1 MLMLLWPTAALGLL
15 LTPSLVDFDVAR
27 KSPVK
32 RLPGFLTQADIE
44 QLRQTARTVRDL
56 KGTHASVATRD
67 RQLREGGRTVHMN
80 HHLRLL
86 MPELHDRML
95 SAARA
100 ADAELWCGADVSR
113 PELGVLQD
121 RAMVELRSAEYHD
134 VRGVSEGALP
144 MHLHGDHGSLVT
156 VDLMLSDSSEFE
168 GGTFQTETAEGELID
183 HCFEKGDA
191 LLFLSHKHHGVAP
204 VTAGRRNIVVCEFW
218 EGLARRCPQRCDQHW
233 QPCHCKYKA
242 SSAYAMRSP
251 ETAACPWPADGPS
264 DSELLRLR
272 GLEVH
277 RARVAAEAREAAEQ
291 SAARREEPRPPLASP
306 RSDATPNDADDAAG
320 DDAGDDGTAASGL
333 RRRGYAVLAEPVVA
347 PDLVEEAAALSG
359 ATLRRLLD
367 RVEASG
373 CDPLE
378 QQYLFSEICHRQR
391 GRWDLCLGG
400 DADGADADAEQQA
413 EATWTRLADA
423 AVAAAAPI
431 IAEAQAQ
438 EQRAG
443 GGDGGDGGGDGG
455 DEPPRLEVVQRGVV
469 ISRPGARVQRLHVDA
484 THSHFEAAKASA
496 SHRLYSVFVPLV
508 DIERDGDGT
517 EFWPTGDLHS
527 STRALARHIISDPD
541 ESPLDPDT
549 LDAPAC
555 RAGGAIVFDYRA
567 IHRGLPNEGERE
579 RAVAYVVVS
588 TGGATDAH
596 NFPAQS
602 LRDAPEGAAADF
614 AFWNAPGSAQAKD
627 DLDYYTEI
635 EGDPFAIPK

>member
-1 MLMLLWPTAALGLL
+1 MLLASTAGLGLL
-15 LTPSLVDFDVAR
+15 LTPSLVDFDAAR
-27 KSPVK
+27 NSAVK
-32 RLPGFLTQADIE
+32 RLPGFLTQADID
-44 QLRQTARTVRDL
+44 QLRQTAATVRDL
-56 KGTHASVATRD
+56 QGTHASVATRD

-95 SAARA
+95 NAARA
-100 ADAELWCGADVSR
+100 ADAELWCGADASR
-113 PELGVLQD
+113 PGLGVLQD

-168 GGTFQTETAEGELID
+168 GGTFQTETADGGLLD

-191 LLFLSHKHHGVAP
+191 LIFLSHKHHGVAP

-218 EGLARRCPQRCDQHW
+218 EGLPRRCPQRCDQHW
-233 QPCHCKYKA
+233 QPCHCKYKS

-251 ETAACPWPADGPS
+251 EAAACPWPADGPS
-264 DSELLRLR
+264 DSALLRLR
-272 GLEVH
+272 GLEAH
-277 RARVAAEAREAAEQ
+277 RARRAAEWREAAER
-291 SAARREEPRPPLASP
+291 SAARRNEPRPSP
-306 RSDATPNDADDAAG
+306 APPQFDAAAAAAADD
-320 DDAGDDGTAASGL
+320 DDDEDDDSAASGL
-333 RRRGYAVLAEPVVA
+333 RRRGYAVLPEPVVA
-347 PDLVEEAAALSG
+347 PDLVEAAAALSG
-359 ATLRRLLD
+359 TTLQRLLD

-373 CDPLE
+373 YDPLE

-391 GRWDLCLGG
+391 CRWDLRLTD
-400 DADGADADAEQQA
+400 DADDADDAEQQA
-413 EATWTRLADA
+413 RATWSRLADA
-423 AVAAAAPI
+423 AVAAVAPI

-443 GGDGGDGGGDGG
+443 GDDSGGSGGEGDGDGL
-455 DEPPRLEVVQRGVV
+455 PRLEVVQRGLVV
-469 ISRPGARVQRLHVDA
+469 SRPGARVQRLHVDA

-508 DIERDGDGT
+508 DLERDGDGT
-517 EFWPTGDLHS
+517 EFWPTDDLHT
-527 STRALARHIISDPD
+527 STRTLARHIIADAD
-541 ESPLDPDT
+541 ESPLDPDA

-588 TGGATDAH
+588 TGGATDTH
-596 NFPAQS
+596 NFPTRS
-602 LRDAPEGAAADF
+602 LWDAPDGAAAADF
-614 AFWNAPGSAQAKD
+614 AFWNAPGSPQAKD

-635 EGDPFAIPK
+635 EGDPFAIPKA